1 MTPQFI
7 FQVDQSLNLL
17 DSLNTA
23 LRCDAIQFL
32 LQTLKCKYPE
42 ACDQVVRNLFSHVA
56 VANDNGGAGGVGG
69 RAQQQE
75 LARTKQLQLL
85 LTAKKEKK
93 EPGTGCEA
101 EIKREN
107 DEEESGST
115 DLNQNFEKI
124 LCKEEFLCL
133 EEEDED
139 FLDDADTQNS
149 SSLQFHAGNNVD
161 ALAMG
166 PGDPLDLIQ
175 TGVSLLVKRKYAATF
190 EDEEQMGEDEEANSN
205 SSDGKLVK
213 RKRTNNMHLTVTSV
227 RRKEEHSQ
235 LGEGY
240 VFHEDSQYTMR
251 YHHSTGEFSER
262 AFKAQFRALLRMAL
276 SQHHKPFLRQ
286 FYENFVVNGRLLGTT
301 PSARVLK
308 EIREQRLEEWRRHR
322 ERRQLVILMK
332 QNELQQDEEIQQ
344 QQQEEEQNQEEIQR
358 QQQQR
363 LEEIQLQEQQQ
374 QHMEEIQRQQQL
386 PAISF
391 GDSELESET
400 ESQLSSAAQ
409 EIMKFEEFIDEGVGA
424 GRLIDGLEM
433 EPEIDDM
440 LAGAGS
446 ALGSVNSAS
455 GHSSNSSSSGSGSG
469 GNGNGI
475 SGVIL
480 ENNSHHSHH
489 L

>member
-1 MTPQFI
+1 MSPII

-42 ACDQVVRNLFSHVA
+42 ACDQVVRNLFSHIA
-56 VANDNGGAGGVGG
+56 AANDNGESGG
-69 RAQQQE
+69 RAQQHE

-93 EPGTGCEA
+93 ELGIGCEA

-107 DEEESGST
+107 DEEEAGST

-124 LCKEEFLCL
+124 PCKEEFLCL
-133 EEEDED
+133 EEEEED

-149 SSLQFHAGNNVD
+149 SSLQFHTGNNVD
-161 ALAMG
+161 ALALG
-166 PGDPLDLIQ
+166 PGDPLELIQ
-175 TGVSLLVKRKYAATF
+175 SGVSLLVKRKYAATF
-190 EDEEQMGEDEEANSN
+190 DDELIGDGDGDEANSN
-205 SSDGKLVK
+205 SSDGKMVK
-213 RKRTNNMHLTVTSV
+213 RKRTNNMHLTVSSV
-227 RRKEEHSQ
+227 RRKEEHGQ
-235 LGEGY
+235 LGDGY

-262 AFKAQFRALLRMAL
+262 AFKAQFRALLRLAL

-301 PSARVLK
+301 PSMRVLK
-308 EIREQRLEEWRRHR
+308 ELREQRLEEWRRQR
-322 ERRQLVILMK
+322 ERRQLVILME
-332 QNELQQDEEIQQ
+332 QSETQRDEEFQ
-344 QQQEEEQNQEEIQR
+344 QQQELVENQEEV
-358 QQQQR
+358 QQ
-363 LEEIQLQEQQQ
+363 EQEQQQ
-374 QHMEEIQRQQQL
+374 QQLEDIQQQHLEEIQRQQQL

-446 ALGSVNSAS
+446 MNSAS
-455 GHSSNSSSSGSGSG
+455 GHSSNSSSSGSGSA

>member
-1 MTPQFI
+1 M
-7 FQVDQSLNLL
+7 DQSLNLL

-32 LQTLKCKYPE
+32 LQTLKCKYPD
-42 ACDQVVRNLFSHVA
+42 ACDQVVRNLFSHIT
-56 VANDNGGAGGVGG
+56 NSNGDGARLGGGME
-69 RAQQQE
+69 QQE

-93 EPGTGCEA
+93 EEGEA
-101 EIKREN
+101 EIKREKTE
-107 DEEESGST
+107 DEAGST

-133 EEEDED
+133 EEEEED
-139 FLDDADTQNS
+139 FLNDVDTQNS
-149 SSLQFHAGNNVD
+149 SSLQFHTDGNNVD
-161 ALAMG
+161 GMSMG

-175 TGVSLLVKRKYAATF
+175 TGGSSLLVKRKYTATF
-190 EDEEQMGEDEEANSN
+190 EDEEQLGAEEEASN
-205 SSDGKLVK
+205 TSSSSIDGKLVK
-213 RKRTNNMHLTVTSV
+213 RKRTNNMHLTIASV
-227 RRKEEHSQ
+227 RRKEERST

-240 VFHEDSQYTMR
+240 VFHEDSQYTMH

-262 AFKAQFRALLRMAL
+262 AFKAQFRALLRLAL

-286 FYENFVVNGRLLGTT
+286 FYENFVVTGRLLGTT

-308 EIREQRLEEWRRHR
+308 ELREQRLEEWRRQR
-322 ERRQLVILMK
+322 ERRQLISLMK
-332 QNELQQDEEIQQ
+332 QSELE
-344 QQQEEEQNQEEIQR
+344 
-358 QQQQR
+358 QQR
-363 LEEIQLQEQQQ
+363 LEEITLHQQEEQEQQQ
-374 QHMEEIQRQQQL
+374 EEIQRLEQQKQQEDIQQDHQL

-440 LAGAGS
+440 LGGAGS

-469 GNGNGI
+469 NGVGG
-475 SGVIL
+475 GVVL
-480 ENNSHHSHH
+480 ENNSHHSNH

>member
-1 MTPQFI
+1 MENRDLKAGQAGHGNANVILPGGSSGLANQ
-7 FQVDQSLNLL
+7 
-17 DSLNTA
+17 
-23 LRCDAIQFL
+23 IQL
-32 LQTLKCKYPE
+32 
-42 ACDQVVRNLFSHVA
+42 H
-56 VANDNGGAGGVGG
+56 
-69 RAQQQE
+69 QQQKHFNSSNNPLSMMGGMMQQQQQHVGMPHQQRQMMMMPEDFPQHGASMMANRQMPALAALSNLGDPPAGQLNSSLE
-75 LARTKQLQLL
+75 LDDNDLSPDEDDDDLDHDMDEMDAAKQQLIDGGSSSSTSLQ
-85 LTAKKEKK
+85 A
-93 EPGTGCEA
+93 PPSQHG
-101 EIKREN
+101 
-107 DEEESGST
+107 SGSGG
-115 DLNQNFEKI
+115 
-124 LCKEEFLCL
+124 
-133 EEEDED
+133 
-139 FLDDADTQNS
+139 S
-149 SSLQFHAGNNVD
+149 G
-161 ALAMG
+161 
-166 PGDPLDLIQ
+166 
-175 TGVSLLVKRKYAATF
+175 
-190 EDEEQMGEDEEANSN
+190 
-205 SSDGKLVK
+205 
-213 RKRTNNMHLTVTSV
+213 
-227 RRKEEHSQ
+227 
-235 LGEGY
+235 
-240 VFHEDSQYTMR
+240 
-251 YHHSTGEFSER
+251 
-262 AFKAQFRALLRMAL
+262 
-276 SQHHKPFLRQ
+276 PFLRQ